1 MTLVFATH
9 NDHKVLELR
18 QLLPPQIKL
27 YSLTDIGCHEEIPE
41 TGNTLEANAKI
52 KADFVKYKYGLD
64 CFADDSGL
72 EIEVLGGAPGVHS
85 ARFAGEQKDNEANI
99 NKVWQKLSGQSNS
112 EACFKTLI
120 FAHIH
125 NQSYSFEG
133 RVDGNIIRE
142 RKGDGGFGYDPIF
155 VPKGYDKTFAELG
168 ESIKNQISHRA
179 KATASL
185 LSTLQHMIQ

>member
-72 EIEVLGGAPGVHS
+72 EIEVLGVLQGFIQPVMQES
-85 ARFAGEQKDNEANI
+85 KKIMKLISIRFGKNLAGNRILRLVLK
-99 NKVWQKLSGQSNS
+99 
-112 EACFKTLI
+112 
-120 FAHIH
+120 
-125 NQSYSFEG
+125 
-133 RVDGNIIRE
+133 
-142 RKGDGGFGYDPIF
+142 P
-155 VPKGYDKTFAELG
+155 
-168 ESIKNQISHRA
+168 
-179 KATASL
+179 
-185 LSTLQHMIQ
+185 

>member
-9 NDHKVLELR
+9 NDHKVFELR

-85 ARFAGEQKDNEANI
+85 ARYAGEQKDNEANI

-142 RKGDGGFGYDPIF
+142 RKGEGGFGYDPIF

>member
-9 NDHKVLELR
+9 NDHKVLELS

-85 ARFAGEQKDNEANI
+85 ARYAGEQKDNEANI

>member
-9 NDHKVLELR
+9 NDHKVFELR

-85 ARFAGEQKDNEANI
+85 ARYAGEQKDNEANI

>member
-9 NDHKVLELR
+9 NDHKVLELS

-85 ARFAGEQKDNEANI
+85 ARYAGEQKDNEANI

-142 RKGDGGFGYDPIF
+142 RKGEGGFGYDPIF
-155 VPKGYDKTFAELG
+155 IPKGYDKTFAELG